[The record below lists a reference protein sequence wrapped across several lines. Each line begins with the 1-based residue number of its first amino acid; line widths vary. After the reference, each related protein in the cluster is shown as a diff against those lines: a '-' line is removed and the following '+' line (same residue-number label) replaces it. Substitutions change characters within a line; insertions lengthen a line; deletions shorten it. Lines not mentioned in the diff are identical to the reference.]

1 MAKKSMTIAYP
12 VEDKLYLNLTNK
24 CPCACIFCIRNNGDG
39 AYGSEPLWL
48 EHEPSLDEIIA
59 AIEKAEPLKYTEI
72 VFCGYGEPTEAL
84 ELLCSIAD
92 YLKEKY
98 PNIPT
103 RLNTNGLSDLIN
115 GKPTAGLLKGRI
127 DTVSVSLNAAT
138 KEEYL
143 RVTRPKF
150 GECSFEEMQ
159 KFASS
164 CKEYVN
170 KVMFTIVDILSPE
183 ETAESQKLAEK
194 LGIGLRIREYIEE

>member
-12 VEDKLYLNLTNK
+12 VENKLYLNLTNK

-48 EHEPSLDEIIA
+48 EHEPSLDEIID
-59 AIEKAEPLKYTEI
+59 AIEKADPSKYTEI

-84 ELLCSIAD
+84 ELLCSTAD
-92 YLKEKY
+92 YIKEKY
-98 PNIPT
+98 PDIPT

-115 GKPTAGLLKGRI
+115 NKPTAKLLKGRI

-150 GECSFEEMQ
+150 GERSFEEMQ
-159 KFASS
+159 NFASD
-164 CKEYVN
+164 CKKYSE

-183 ETAESQKLAEK
+183 ETEEANKLAEK
-194 LGIGLRIREYIEE
+194 LGIGLRIREYIEK